1 MLVNLVDK
9 WKLYTVYLLSK
20 DKEKLCLMLS
30 LRSLSQVWEYFSSAS
45 KFVFI
50 IPQAGKKKNWVSS
63 KKINLYH
70 FCPSYAFSSLLV
82 RMVYV
87 WYCVLQKVL
96 QERQQKPDFLK
107 NFLNSGTFLTSRGW
121 SRGIMKIRHTL
132 SLIKLC
138 IYGPAFS
145 PFTVTVKNTDICP
158 NTLPNSWGLVWK
170 IC

>member
-1 MLVNLVDK
+1 MPYALTQVSVSGMRILFKCLKVC
-9 WKLYTVYLLSK
+9 LYYTTS
-20 DKEKLCLMLS
+20 
-30 LRSLSQVWEYFSSAS
+30 R
-45 KFVFI
+45 
-50 IPQAGKKKNWVSS
+50 KKKNWVSS